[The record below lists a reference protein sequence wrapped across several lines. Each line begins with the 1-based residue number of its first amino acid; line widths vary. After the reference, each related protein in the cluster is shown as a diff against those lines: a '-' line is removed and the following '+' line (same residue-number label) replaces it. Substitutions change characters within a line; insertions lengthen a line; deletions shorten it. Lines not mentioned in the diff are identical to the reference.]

1 MRTVAKLLVTKEIR
15 MSRNTLIA
23 LGLVVGLTL
32 LLGWFLR
39 DQWFD
44 LGPLADSSVAVE
56 PLVDSLPLDP
66 ALPEP
71 EIDPAGTAE
80 AGPVQISGIISSFES
95 SAAPAAQGFL

>member
-1 MRTVAKLLVTKEIR
+1 VAKRLTTKEIC

-44 LGPLADSSVAVE
+44 LGPLEHSSVAVE
-56 PLVDSLPLDP
+56 PRVQSLPLDP
-66 ALPEP
+66 APSEP
-71 EIDPAGTAE
+71 EVDLAGTAE

-95 SAAPAAQGFL
+95 SAAPA